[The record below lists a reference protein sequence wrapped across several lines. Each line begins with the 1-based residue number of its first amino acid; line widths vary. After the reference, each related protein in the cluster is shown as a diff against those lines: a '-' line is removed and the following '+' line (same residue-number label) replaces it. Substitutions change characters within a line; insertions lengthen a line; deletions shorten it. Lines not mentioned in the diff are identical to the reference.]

1 MSPSK
6 YILSIGVARG
16 CVPPPPLLYPVRY
29 GLRPWFFYMGEWYL
43 CCEKVLSS
51 EYQKLAI
58 VFQKHFWQRQFLV
71 KFVNLPKKMLW
82 MWICSSQP
90 TSAWLPY
97 VIGRRKI
104 MEDVWPGSHRTSQKW
119 THDLGRIY
127 RSSKI
132 AKTQHPQRC
141 SWTFSTA
148 RKMPRFFVWYSLME
162 LYLCTNNR
170 ELESILNYLSYWRE
184 NKQC

>member
-1 MSPSK
+1 MYPPS
-6 YILSIGVARG
+6 LS
-16 CVPPPPLLYPVRY
+16 CS
-29 GLRPWFFYMGEWYL
+29 LRPTALVFLHGRMIFMLWKSFVFRISKTCY
-43 CCEKVLSS
+43 SFS
-51 EYQKLAI
+51 EAFLAI
-58 VFQKHFWQRQFLV
+58 ATLLD
-71 KFVNLPKKMLW
+71 VNMLIPVNVSMTALCYRSKKDH
-82 MWICSSQP
+82 
-90 TSAWLPY
+90 
-97 VIGRRKI
+97 GRL
-104 MEDVWPGSHRTSQKW
+104 WPGSHRTSQKW

-162 LYLCTNNR
+162 LYLSTNNR
-170 ELESILNYLSYWRE
+170 ELESILNYFSYWRE

>member
-1 MSPSK
+1 M
-6 YILSIGVARG
+6 
-16 CVPPPPLLYPVRY
+16 CTPPPSLSCS
-29 GLRPWFFYMGEWYL
+29 LRPTGLVFLYGRMIFML
-43 CCEKVLSS
+43 KKSS

-71 KFVNLPKKMLW
+71 KFVNFPKKMLW
-82 MWICSSQP
+82 MWICPSQS

-148 RKMPRFFVWYSLME
+148 RKMPRFFVWQPRPRPSSF
-162 LYLCTNNR
+162 TVFTFFNIQR
-170 ELESILNYLSYWRE
+170 FFTW
-184 NKQC
+184 KDWD